1 MPIPKYN
8 EKSKAVTGKK
18 EFLGVKFKVEKA
30 AADENTGYVEGLASV
45 FGNIDQGYDVVEQG
59 AFAKTL
65 QEQNGVVP
73 ILLDHSPCDPAGYN
87 KEAQETDLGLF
98 VKGECKLYDPKVK
111 QRYELAKLSL
121 DLKRPMGL
129 SIGYTAVKAEFQ
141 KVLREGQEVFVRVLK
156 EVRLW
161 EYSWV
166 MFPMN
171 EQATF
176 TAAKSQA
183 WAALFARLQND
194 RYDLSVI
201 EKALDQL
208 DRDAGGSRAASEETD
223 PEFLQSVDRLRRS
236 MLGR

>member
-1 MPIPKYN
+1 MPKYDPN
-8 EKSKAVTGKK
+8 RKAITGKK
-18 EFLGVKFKVEKA
+18 EYMGFKFKVEKA
-30 AADENTGYVEGLASV
+30 EADANTGYVQGLAST
-45 FGNIDQGYDVVEQG
+45 FGNVDQGYDIVEQG

-65 QEQNGVVP
+65 KEQNGVFP

-87 KEAQETDLGLF
+87 RTAVETDEGLD
-98 VKGECKLYDPKVK
+98 VDGECKLYDPKVK

-141 KVLREGQEVFVRVLK
+141 KILRDGQEIFVRVLK

-166 MFPMN
+166 IFPMN

-176 TAAKSQA
+176 TGAKAQQLSS
-183 WAALFARLQND
+183 LFALLQNG
-194 RYDLSVI
+194 RYDLDTVR
-201 EKALDQL
+201 KALETLDQ
-208 DRDAGGSRAASEETD
+208 DADQDRAATQEAD
-223 PEFLQSVDRLRRS
+223 PEFLQSVDRLTRLMRA
-236 MLGR
+236 

>member
-8 EKSKAVTGKK
+8 ESSKAITGKK

-30 AADENTGYVEGLASV
+30 AADENTGIVEGLASV
-45 FGNIDQGYDVVEQG
+45 FGNIDQGFDVVEQG

-87 KEAQETDLGLF
+87 KEAQETDLGLY

-141 KVLREGQEVFVRVLK
+141 KVLRDGQEIFVRVLK

-176 TAAKSQA
+176 TGAKAAA
-183 WAALFARLQND
+183 WSGLFALLQSG
-194 RYDLSVI
+194 RYDLDRVQ
-201 EKALDQL
+201 KALEAL
-208 DRDAGGSRAASEETD
+208 DRDAGQAQAAKEETD

-236 MLGR
+236 MLGQ